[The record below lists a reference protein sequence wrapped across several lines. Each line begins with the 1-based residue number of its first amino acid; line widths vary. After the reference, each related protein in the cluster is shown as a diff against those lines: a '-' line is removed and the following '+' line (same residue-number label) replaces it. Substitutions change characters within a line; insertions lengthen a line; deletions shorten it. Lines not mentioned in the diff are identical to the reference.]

1 MELDEIIDEGANLL
15 TASFYDDA
23 DWKKKEL
30 QFELQFCDES
40 DLLGVKESPRP
51 IVACEPNADITGS
64 GQSNFEFVH
73 GNEPSV
79 VTKSTQSVVSVR
91 DKSVQQ
97 TRDEQ
102 AVPEIGTQTE
112 QGRQK
117 TSSETFTIVA
127 DVSRNFENKKT
138 VSNKVYEPS
147 SNSKQQKAASTR
159 SNNDSRCIPDYETT
173 TLRRKRA
180 KNDVVYCEWCQLDR
194 NRDLIE
200 EAALTKYCSRCG
212 EIMFLCLKHLHI
224 PTVHVSIE

>member
-1 MELDEIIDEGANLL
+1 M
-15 TASFYDDA
+15 
-23 DWKKKEL
+23 
-30 QFELQFCDES
+30 
-40 DLLGVKESPRP
+40 
-51 IVACEPNADITGS
+51 
-64 GQSNFEFVH
+64 
-73 GNEPSV
+73 
-79 VTKSTQSVVSVR
+79 TKSTKSVASGR

-138 VSNKVYEPS
+138 VSNKVYEPN

-159 SNNDSRCIPDYETT
+159 SNNDSRCISDYETT

-180 KNDVVYCEWCQLDR
+180 KNDVVYCKWCQVDR
-194 NRDLIE
+194 NHDLIE

-212 EIMFLCLKHLHI
+212 
-224 PTVHVSIE
+224 